1 MRRLAKKLLSLNI
14 EDGSD
19 YDDDIYIRL
28 ISIIIIFLLKI
39 IIKMVILYLKLVV
52 KNSTFFF
59 LFQPSE
65 EGPAPK
71 RRRLF
76 SFPPVQSNLN
86 SSSLPPPLL
95 SPSVQSDSRHNH
107 TQVDQEHHPLE
118 RGYILIAL
126 PDLIRS
132 HVSSIDR
139 YNECLGLLLFPI
151 FFPSLSLSLSLAA
164 LIEK

>member
-1 MRRLAKKLLSLNI
+1 
-14 EDGSD
+14 
-19 YDDDIYIRL
+19 
-28 ISIIIIFLLKI
+28 
-39 IIKMVILYLKLVV
+39 MVILYLKLVV